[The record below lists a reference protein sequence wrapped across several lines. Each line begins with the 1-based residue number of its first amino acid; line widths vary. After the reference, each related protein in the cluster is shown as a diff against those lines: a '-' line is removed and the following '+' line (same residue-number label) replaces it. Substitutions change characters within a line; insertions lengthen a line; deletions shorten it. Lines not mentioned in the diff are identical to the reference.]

1 MPSQRH
7 PFHIAL
13 FGLCLVH
20 LAWFAWQQVE
30 PTLGI
35 AGLLYRNG
43 TPVGGD
49 FINLWSAGRLVLEGR
64 VEDIYRYEILMA
76 YQVGLTG
83 APIGIRFW
91 AYPPHSLLLAWP
103 FGLVSFYPAL
113 ALWSLLGLAVLGYGC
128 RRLGLG
134 ALETAIVL
142 LSPACLLCLFYGQT
156 GNLATGL
163 LLLALAPRMR
173 REGGAAT
180 AAALLTMK
188 PQMGLLLPLFWL
200 VERRWRA
207 IFLTTAVTLVLVG
220 LAWLVFG
227 PVVWSDYIGVTL
239 PGLSQLEREGTG
251 PFMLMIPSIF
261 MALRILS
268 GDGDLA
274 LMMHLAL
281 AVPIVLLAGWRLRSV
296 PDPMRRTGVILAGTA
311 LLTPY
316 LHNYDL
322 TMVAVAALLVL
333 RRFAPGQRGELVAC
347 AFVVLAMALPQM
359 VVGLNLVGLPVS
371 PFIILVLML
380 LI

>member
-7 PFHIAL
+7 PFHIVL
-13 FGLCLVH
+13 LGLCLVH

-35 AGLLYRNG
+35 AGLLYPNG

-49 FINLWSAGRLVLEGR
+49 FINLWSVARLVLEGR
-64 VEDIYRYEILMA
+64 VEDIYRYETFMA

-103 FGLVSFYPAL
+103 LGLFPFYAAL
-113 ALWSLLGLAVLGYGC
+113 ALWSVLGLGVLALGC

-134 ALETAIVL
+134 PVEAVIVL
-142 LSPACLLCLFYGQT
+142 LSPASVLCLYYGQT
-156 GNLATGL
+156 GNLAAGL
-163 LLLALAPRMR
+163 LLLALAPRR
-173 REGGAAT
+173 GREIGAIG

-207 IFLTTAVTLVLVG
+207 ILLTGAVSLGLVG

-227 PVVWSDYIGVTL
+227 PIVWSDYVGVTL

-274 LMMHLAL
+274 LILHLAL

-296 PDPMRRTGVILAGTA
+296 PDPMRRAGVVLAGTA

-322 TMVAVAALLVL
+322 TMVAVAALVVL
-333 RRFAPGQRGELVAC
+333 RRFAPGRRGELVAC
-347 AFVVLAMALPQM
+347 AFVVLVLALPQM
-359 VVGLNLVGLPVS
+359 VVGLNFVGMPVS
-371 PFIILVLML
+371 PLITLTLLL